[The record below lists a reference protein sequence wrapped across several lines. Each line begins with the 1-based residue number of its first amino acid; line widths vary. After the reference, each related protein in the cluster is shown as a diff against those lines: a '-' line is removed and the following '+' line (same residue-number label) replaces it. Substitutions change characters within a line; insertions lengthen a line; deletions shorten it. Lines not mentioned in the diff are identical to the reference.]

1 MGFPHVRLVSHSI
14 NMHYSF
20 ATAFKVYIEVSI
32 VDTIF
37 VQCFTL
43 SLASCT
49 QTQTQ
54 TNKHCFFFSEK
65 KLHFYRINA
74 MCVCVS
80 CTFFFFARDL
90 FYAFTLFRSIVSLA
104 LMQSAFVTVTVT
116 FRCCRHSFASSTHR
130 T

>member
-65 KLHFYRINA
+65 KTPFLSDKRDVCL
-74 MCVCVS
+74 CVVYI
-80 CTFFFFARDL
+80 L
-90 FYAFTLFRSIVSLA
+90 FL
-104 LMQSAFVTVTVT
+104 
-116 FRCCRHSFASSTHR
+116 C
-130 T
+130 